1 MFYNLNMS
9 AASNDLTAAARIRE
23 TATRLFAERGAA
35 AVTIREIAAAAGVS
49 PSLVMHHYGSK
60 DGLKEAVDRRA
71 TALVEALFSE
81 IPDSAHGSV
90 AAPSLAAALADRLER
105 EPVVPAYLR
114 RLLVDGGPSAD
125 SLFRAMFAATVSG
138 LEALEAAGLVRP
150 AIEDRVRAA
159 FLLVNDLALVLLRDQ
174 IRTVLGVDPLSQAGM
189 PRWTAEVLDVYEH
202 GVFIG
207 GAAAPDRRAAAGE
220 RS

>member
-1 MFYNLNMS
+1 MC
-9 AASNDLTAAARIRE
+9 AAPNDLTAAARIRE

-49 PSLVMHHYGSK
+49 PSLIMHHYGSK
-60 DGLKEAVDRRA
+60 DGLKETVDRRA

-81 IPDSAHGSV
+81 VTDSAQGGV
-90 AAPSLAAALADRLER
+90 TAPSLAAALADRLEQ
-105 EPVVPAYLR
+105 EPMLPAYLR
-114 RLLVDGGPSAD
+114 RLLLDGGSPAESI
-125 SLFRAMFAATVSG
+125 FHAMFAATVSG

-150 AIEDRVRAA
+150 AIENRVRAA

-174 IRTVLGVDPLSQAGM
+174 IRGVLGVDPLSKAGM

-207 GAAAPDRRAAAGE
+207 GAPASGRGAAAGE